1 MTPKEFFDSIDYQQL
16 VFQKEIL
23 LSDTGQSV
31 EELAELANG
40 LLHLLDA
47 LQDCAAEL
55 YGEEKVFLVEK
66 RSLYMLKYVQYCND
80 NGLFD
85 DSTFLSTKEL
95 FEFVDNIIIPGEDE
109 DQGAII
115 IQHPASVGKNK

>member
-1 MTPKEFFDSIDYQQL
+1 MTPREFFDSIDYQQL

-23 LSDTGQSV
+23 SRDTGQSV
-31 EELAELANG
+31 EELAELADG
-40 LLHLLDA
+40 LLNLVDA

-66 RSLYMLKYVQYCND
+66 KAEYLLKYRHYCND

-95 FEFVDNIIIPGEDE
+95 FDFVEGIIIPGEDE
-109 DQGAII
+109 EE
-115 IQHPASVGKNK
+115 

>member
-23 LSDTGQSV
+23 LQDNGQSE

-40 LLHLLDA
+40 LLHLVDT
-47 LQDCAAEL
+47 LQDCAVEL
-55 YGEEKVFLVEK
+55 YGEEKVFLFKKKAE
-66 RSLYMLKYVQYCND
+66 YMLKYRNYCND

-95 FEFVDNIIIPGEDE
+95 FEFVDGIIIPGEDE
-109 DQGAII
+109 EE
-115 IQHPASVGKNK
+115 